1 MGIGAFRHVGMF
13 QALVSV
19 PDGDGGM
26 VDTWTD
32 LPPAWPIDIRP
43 ATVRDLERQT
53 AGTIV
58 ATATHVIHGRHRA
71 DVTVECRL
79 VFDGRFFLI
88 TGIARPF
95 ERPIDLFLFAKET
108 I

>member
-1 MGIGAFRHVGMF
+1 MGIGDFRHVGMI
-13 QALVSV
+13 QTVETV

-26 VDTWTD
+26 VEVWTD
-32 LPPAWPIDIRP
+32 APPAWPIDIRP

-58 ATATHVIHGRHRA
+58 ATATHVIHGRDRA
-71 DVTVECRL
+71 DVTVTCRL
-79 VFDGRFFLI
+79 VFDGRVFQISGL
-88 TGIARPF
+88 ARPR
-95 ERPIDLFLFAKET
+95 ERPIDLYLFAKEV